1 MNNSTVILPYNQL
14 LLLVFIIYQLLCPP
28 AGDIFLSKYP
38 LKSSVYLQREV
49 RGVDFPGKEQRKVT
63 PPNKISKA

>member
-1 MNNSTVILPYNQL
+1 MKRLNPIL
-14 LLLVFIIYQLLCPP
+14 CHT
-28 AGDIFLSKYP
+28 AWDIFLPKYP

-49 RGVDFPGKEQRKVT
+49 RGVDFPGKKQRKVT

>member
-1 MNNSTVILPYNQL
+1 MEMI
-14 LLLVFIIYQLLCPP
+14 LCPP

-49 RGVDFPGKEQRKVT
+49 RGGDFSGKEQRKVT

>member
-1 MNNSTVILPYNQL
+1 MSEPNP
-14 LLLVFIIYQLLCPP
+14 
-28 AGDIFLSKYP
+28 LSSGRGYFFVQIYP

-49 RGVDFPGKEQRKVT
+49 RGVDFLGKEQRKAT

>member
-1 MNNSTVILPYNQL
+1 MILNDIQIL
-14 LLLVFIIYQLLCPP
+14 LLQDVLCPP
-28 AGDIFLSKYP
+28 AGDIFLSQYP

-49 RGVDFPGKEQRKVT
+49 GGVDFPGKKQRKVT